1 MYNVDIVISCKEERI
16 LCLACLIAA
25 TTSEESIEK
34 KGMSIV
40 SCPSDCDIEIWGF
53 WCVTQNTKKAW
64 SENISLP
71 FLPEQLHISRSFFFE
86 SKSLPRYITAFLS
99 PQIPKEMFW
108 LIPTIFISCQFST
121 EGAGIWDLAPGLM
134 TLSRFSLRW
143 PCGYYCHL
151 YSLPDLVLFL
161 TVPHLSALFFNPAC

>member
-1 MYNVDIVISCKEERI
+1 MLILLSAAKRKGSYVLPVWLLQQRRRNPLKKKECPLSLIRLIVTSKFEDFGVSPRI
-16 LCLACLIAA
+16 PKKPDQKIFPSPFYPNNF
-25 TTSEESIEK
+25 TSL
-34 KGMSIV
+34 V
-40 SCPSDCDIEIWGF
+40 
-53 WCVTQNTKKAW
+53 
-64 SENISLP
+64 L
-71 FLPEQLHISRSFFFE
+71 FFV

-151 YSLPDLVLFL
+151 YSLPDLVLF
-161 TVPHLSALFFNPAC
+161 